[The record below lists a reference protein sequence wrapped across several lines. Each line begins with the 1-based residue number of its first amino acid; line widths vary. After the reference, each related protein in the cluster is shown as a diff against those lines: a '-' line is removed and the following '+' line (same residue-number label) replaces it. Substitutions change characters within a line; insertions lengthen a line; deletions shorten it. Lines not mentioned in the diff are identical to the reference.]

1 MKIKRL
7 LYSEFSSIIISFIL
21 GLGLATL
28 FRKECENGKCH
39 IYHAPDEL
47 SDSTNI
53 YKFNN
58 KCFKINPIAG
68 TCNKEK
74 TTLNFA

>member
-28 FRKECENGKCH
+28 FRTECEDGKC
-39 IYHAPDEL
+39 YLYYAPKEL
-47 SDSTNI
+47 SDINNV

-68 TCNKEK
+68 SCDNSK
-74 TTLNFA
+74 TIINYA